1 MLCIGNVNVSFNWGT
16 VNQRSDKR
24 RIGRANYCGGEKFAA
39 ELACAPHPNP
49 LPGGARGLIVLGVRW
64 SASFSN
70 ARKPLCTV
78 SDATRFS
85 PSPLWGERRGEGG
98 SAHETPHQPGNARK
112 PLCTVSGAARFPP
125 RPFGERGGV
134 RRAARTRPHTS
145 PEMQENHYARY
156 QMQHVFPPRPFGE
169 RVGVR
174 GQRACSLKLMSKSRS
189 HNSCNFQT
197 KKGNPPQRI
206 ALSHTNLM
214 GHYH

>member
-78 SDATRFS
+78 SDAARFS
-85 PSPLWGERRGEGG
+85 PSPLWGEGRGEGG
-98 SAHETPHQPGNARK
+98 SAHETPHQPGDARK
-112 PLCTVSGAARFPP
+112 PLCTVSDAARFSPSP
-125 RPFGERGGV
+125 LWGEGRGEG
-134 RRAARTRPHTS
+134 AARTRPHIS
-145 PEMQENHYARY
+145 PAMQENHYARY
-156 QMQHVFPPRPFGE
+156 QRQHVFPLAPLGS
-169 RVGVR
+169 GS
-174 GQRACSLKLMSKSRS
+174 G
-189 HNSCNFQT
+189 
-197 KKGNPPQRI
+197 
-206 ALSHTNLM
+206 
-214 GHYH
+214 

>member
-78 SDATRFS
+78 SD
-85 PSPLWGERRGEGG
+85 
-98 SAHETPHQPGNARK
+98 
-112 PLCTVSGAARFPP
+112 VARFPP
-125 RPFGERGGV
+125 RPFGESAGV
-134 RRAARTRPHTS
+134 RGAARTRPHTS

-169 RVGVR
+169 SAGVRGAARTRPHTSPAMQENHYARYQMQHVFPPRPFGERVGVR
-174 GQRACSLKLMSKSRS
+174 GQRARDPTPARRCKKTIMHGIR
-189 HNSCNFQT
+189 CNTFFPLAPL
-197 KKGNPPQRI
+197 GRAP
-206 ALSHTNLM
+206 
-214 GHYH
+214 G

>member
-78 SDATRFS
+78 SDAARFS
-85 PSPLWGERRGEGG
+85 PSPLWGEGRGEGG
-98 SAHETPHQPGNARK
+98 SAHETPHQPGDARK
-112 PLCTVSGAARFPP
+112 PLCTVSDAARFSPSP
-125 RPFGERGGV
+125 LWGEGRGEGGSAHETPHQPGDARKPLCTV
-134 RRAARTRPHTS
+134 SDAAR
-145 PEMQENHYARY
+145 
-156 QMQHVFPPRPFGE
+156 FPPRPFGE

-174 GQRACSLKLMSKSRS
+174 GSARM
-189 HNSCNFQT
+189 
-197 KKGNPPQRI
+197 
-206 ALSHTNLM
+206 
-214 GHYH
+214 

>member
-78 SDATRFS
+78 SD
-85 PSPLWGERRGEGG
+85 
-98 SAHETPHQPGNARK
+98 
-112 PLCTVSGAARFPP
+112 VARFPP
-125 RPFGERGGV
+125 RPFGESAGV
-134 RRAARTRPHTS
+134 RGAARTRPHTS
-145 PEMQENHYARY
+145 PAMQENHYARY

-174 GQRACSLKLMSKSRS
+174 GQRARDPTPARRCKKTIMHGIRCSTFFPLAPLGRGS
-189 HNSCNFQT
+189 
-197 KKGNPPQRI
+197 G
-206 ALSHTNLM
+206 
-214 GHYH
+214 

>member
-78 SDATRFS
+78 SNAARFS
-85 PSPLWGERRGEGG
+85 PSPLWGERRGEG
-98 SAHETPHQPGNARK
+98 
-112 PLCTVSGAARFPP
+112 
-125 RPFGERGGV
+125 
-134 RRAARTRPHTS
+134 AARTMPHIS
-145 PEMQENHYARY
+145 PAMQENHYARY

-174 GQRACSLKLMSKSRS
+174 GQRARCPTPARQ
-189 HNSCNFQT
+189 C
-197 KKGNPPQRI
+197 KKTIMHGIRCRTFSPSPFWGEGRGEGI
-206 ALSHTNLM
+206 SAHVASS
-214 GHYH
+214 

>member
-24 RIGRANYCGGEKFAA
+24 IIGRANYCGGEKFAA

-78 SDATRFS
+78 SDVARFS
-85 PSPLWGERRGEGG
+85 PSPLWGEGRGEG
-98 SAHETPHQPGNARK
+98 
-112 PLCTVSGAARFPP
+112 
-125 RPFGERGGV
+125 
-134 RRAARTRPHTS
+134 AARTRPHTS

-169 RVGVR
+169 SAGVRGAARTRPHTSPAMQENHYARYQMQHVFPPRPFGERVGV
-174 GQRACSLKLMSKSRS
+174 
-189 HNSCNFQT
+189 
-197 KKGNPPQRI
+197 
-206 ALSHTNLM
+206 
-214 GHYH
+214 